1 MGLTLAGPL
10 GGEAILVV
18 LFLSSVSAGY
28 FVGNR
33 MDEIG
38 KDVSGLVYN
47 QVW

>member
-10 GGEAILVV
+10 GWAVLGT
-18 LFLSSVSAGY
+18 LFLGSVSAGY